1 MKNPAPE
8 LKTVTTIAEKYLKN
22 ILTVE
27 RVSRG
32 WSTYVFCV
40 KTETETFY
48 IRFLPEDASFAA
60 EVLAHNILL
69 EKGVVVPQVIAWE
82 HRNEAAELS
91 VMITKEIPGV
101 SVDNEWP
108 SENEREI
115 LNQAGRQIA
124 LVNEVPVDGFGWI
137 DRNSYYTLKGVWSSY
152 GDFFNDGLA
161 DSLEML
167 DRFDFS
173 KKEIN
178 RISRLV
184 ETACRILDTENAV
197 LIHGDFDTSQILHR
211 NGKYTGMIDFGEIRG
226 CNPLVD
232 LATCLLFD
240 GRKRPLA
247 YEYIL
252 EGYRET
258 VRLSDNDLCGVELF
272 VLYRT
277 VIGMRTKESRPRL
290 ADFFYTRARNQLD
303 RIDKLYG

>member
-8 LKTVTTIAEKYLKN
+8 LKRVETIAGKYLNN
-22 ILTVE
+22 IISVE
-27 RVSRG
+27 RTQKG
-32 WSTYVFCV
+32 QSTYVFRIM
-40 KTETETFY
+40 TRTETFY

-60 EVLAHNILL
+60 EALAHTILL
-69 EKGVVVPQVIAWE
+69 KKGVLVPCVIAWE
-82 HRNEAAELS
+82 HRNEESGLS
-91 VMITKEIPGV
+91 IMITEEIPGV
-101 SVDNEWP
+101 PAQDEWP
-108 SENEREI
+108 SRNAREI
-115 LNQAGRQIA
+115 LNEAGRQIA
-124 LVNEVPVDGFGWI
+124 LVHEVPVDGFGWI
-137 DRNSYYTLKGVWSSY
+137 DRNSYHALKGVNTTFR
-152 GDFFNDGLA
+152 DFFDEGLT
-161 DSLEML
+161 DSLETL

-173 KKEIN
+173 DKEIT
-178 RISRLV
+178 RISELV
-184 ETACRILDTENAV
+184 ETACRILDTENADLV
-197 LIHGDFDTSQILHR
+197 HGDFDTSQILHR

-240 GRKRPLA
+240 GQKRPLA

-258 VRLSDNDLCGVELF
+258 VRLSDNDLYGVELF

-303 RIDKLYG
+303 RINKLYG

>member
-8 LKTVTTIAEKYLKN
+8 LKTVETIAGKYLNN
-22 ILTVE
+22 IISVE
-27 RVSRG
+27 RTEKG
-32 WSTYVFCV
+32 LSTYLFRIR
-40 KTETETFY
+40 TRTETFY

-60 EVLAHNILL
+60 EVLVHNILL
-69 EKGVVVPQVIAWE
+69 EKGVIVPRVIAWE
-82 HRNEAAELS
+82 HRNEETGLS
-91 VMITKEIPGV
+91 IMITDEIPGV
-101 SVDNEWP
+101 PAQDEWP
-108 SENEREI
+108 SRNAREI
-115 LNQAGRQIA
+115 LNEAGRQIT
-124 LVNEVPVDGFGWI
+124 LVHEVPVDGFGWI
-137 DRNSYYTLKGVWSSY
+137 DRNSYHALKGVNTTFR
-152 GDFFNDGLA
+152 DFFNEGLA

-184 ETACRILDTENAV
+184 ETACRILDTGNAV